1 MGGGTVRADGPRA
14 NGIRRI
20 LLAFRPLAII
30 IIALVALWMFLSYV
44 GRPYLVFSEKRDDWH
59 ARCDAYATT
68 LLSDPA
74 AKACNDERLALAA
87 EAHQHN
93 WTFP

>member
-1 MGGGTVRADGPRA
+1 
-14 NGIRRI
+14 
-20 LLAFRPLAII
+20 LAII
-30 IIALVALWMFLSYV
+30 AIALVALWMLLSYV
-44 GRPYLVFSEKRDDWH
+44 GRPYMEFSTKRDDWH
-59 ARCDAYATT
+59 ARCDAYAST